1 MPGDEHVADGRVGAR
16 TVGAEADVVV
26 VIVRLPPPPQPT
38 RTGGPCY
45 RVAANLWFLLLRAA
59 ARPRDSRVAAHR
71 RLPPAIQEA
80 SLRPG
85 AKGGQGGG
93 SCRRRATVGPRGP
106 RAGWNL
112 TSREAREQARS
123 ADFGWWGGSPATSRS
138 SSSRSDFG
146 ECVGGRRD
154 GVRYGPNRP
163 PPIFIT
169 TAIEVELDLW
179 EEEIGTSM
187 PSPPASSPSVGAASA
202 TPAQAGRCFPCSWRG
217 GVEGSRTGKGRKRAS
232 LVWPGSPMESSS
244 A

>member
-1 MPGDEHVADGRVGAR
+1 MVIIVG
-16 TVGAEADVVV
+16 
-26 VIVRLPPPPQPT
+26 LPP
-38 RTGGPCY
+38 
-45 RVAANLWFLLLRAA
+45 AA
-59 ARPRDSRVAAHR
+59 AAHTYAPPVLPQRSHSVVLAPPRRRPSARFSSSCAATPHR

-85 AKGGQGGG
+85 AKGGHGGG
-93 SCRRRATVGPRGP
+93 GCRRRAAVGPRGP

-123 ADFGWWGGSPATSRS
+123 ADFGRWGGSPATSRG

-146 ECVGGRRD
+146 ECGGARRD

-163 PPIFIT
+163 PPIFLT

-187 PSPPASSPSVGAASA
+187 PLPPASSPSVGAASA